1 MFLRHLFHEILIIM
15 RFLRL
20 TTLLLCCLSG
30 QIANGQ
36 IATTPPMGWNSYN
49 SFGGAVHEDEVK
61 ANADYMAKHLKP
73 YGWEY
78 VVVDYCWYYP
88 HPPLAKVSNAP
99 QFRLEDGA
107 YVPWCT
113 MDEYGR
119 LLPDVSKFPS
129 AKDGNGFKPLADY
142 VHSLGLKFG
151 IHIMRGI
158 PRQAVWAN
166 TKILGTTA
174 HAAAIADTASICPW
188 LNHMYGLNMTKEG
201 AQAYY
206 NSLIGLYASW
216 GVDYIKMDD
225 MTADARVREYHQAEA
240 EAIHKAIQ
248 QSGRPIVLS
257 LSPKHLIKEAEH
269 IRANSNMSRIS
280 DDFWDSWRQLKNQFE
295 HCAEWVGKGAPAYW
309 PDADMLQFGKVS
321 KRGPVQEERYSRFT
335 EDEQLTHMTLWCM
348 FRSPLMMGGNMPE
361 NTAFVK
367 QLLTNKDVLD
377 IDQHS
382 INNRQLY
389 RKDDLV
395 VWVSQMPG
403 TGDWN
408 IAFFNLNDTAREVS
422 VNFSDL
428 GIKGSWKVKNIWTQQ
443 PAGTAKNSFKH
454 EVRPHGTALFRLS
467 AK

>member
-1 MFLRHLFHEILIIM
+1 MKVSPLILFS
-15 RFLRL
+15 F
-20 TTLLLCCLSG
+20 CCLISKVSFG
-30 QIANGQ
+30 QELA
-36 IATTPPMGWNSYN
+36 ATPPMGWNSYN

-61 ANADYMAKHLKP
+61 ANADYMAKNLKQ

-88 HPPLAKVSNAP
+88 HPPGAKVSNAP

-119 LLPDVSKFPS
+119 LLPDVTKFPS

-166 TKILGTTA
+166 TKILGSDA
-174 HAAAIADTASICPW
+174 GAAAVADQASICPW
-188 LNHMYGLNMTKEG
+188 LNHMYGLDLTKKG
-201 AQAYY
+201 AQEYY
-206 NSLIGLYASW
+206 NSLITLYASW

-225 MTADARVREYHQAEA
+225 MTADAADMVYHQAEA

-257 LSPKHLIKEAEH
+257 LSPKNLKKDMPSIK
-269 IRANSNMSRIS
+269 ANSNLSRIS
-280 DDFWDSWRQLKNQFE
+280 GDFWDNWKQLKQQFD
-295 HCAEWVGKGAPAYW
+295 HCAEWMGIGAPGYW

-321 KRGPVQEERYSRFT
+321 KRGPVMQERFSRLT
-335 EDEQLTHMTLWCM
+335 EDEQRTHMTLWCM
-348 FRSPLMMGGNMPE
+348 FKSPLMMGGNMPE
-361 NTAFVK
+361 NTEFVK

-389 RKDDLV
+389 RKGDAV

-403 TGDWN
+403 TNSWN
-408 IAFFNLNDTAREVS
+408 VAFFNLGDDPQEVS

-428 GIKGSWKVKNIWTQQ
+428 GIKGSWQVKELWSQRT
-443 PAGTAKNSFKH
+443 AGVAKNSFKQQIN
-454 EVRPHGTALFRLS
+454 PHGTALFRLT
-467 AK
+467 KQ

>member
-1 MFLRHLFHEILIIM
+1 MKVSPLILFS
-15 RFLRL
+15 F
-20 TTLLLCCLSG
+20 CCLISKVSFG
-30 QIANGQ
+30 QELA
-36 IATTPPMGWNSYN
+36 ATPPMGWNSYN

-61 ANADYMAKHLKP
+61 ANADYMAKNLKQ

-88 HPPLAKVSNAP
+88 HPPGAKVSNAP

-119 LLPDVSKFPS
+119 LLPDVTKFPS
-129 AKDGNGFKPLADY
+129 AKEGNGFKPLADY

-166 TKILGTTA
+166 TKILGSDA
-174 HAAAIADTASICPW
+174 GAATVADQASICPW
-188 LNHMYGLNMTKEG
+188 LNHMYGLDLTKKG
-201 AQAYY
+201 AQEYY
-206 NSLIGLYASW
+206 NSLITLYASW

-225 MTADARVREYHQAEA
+225 MTADAADMVYHQAEA

-257 LSPKHLIKEAEH
+257 LSPKNLKKDMPSIKV
-269 IRANSNMSRIS
+269 NSNLSRIS
-280 DDFWDSWRQLKNQFE
+280 GDFWDNWGQLKQQFD
-295 HCAEWVGKGAPAYW
+295 HCAEWMGIGAPGYW

-321 KRGPVQEERYSRFT
+321 KRGPVSVERFSRLT
-335 EDEQLTHMTLWCM
+335 EDEQRTHMTLWCM
-348 FRSPLMMGGNMPE
+348 FKSPLMMGGNMPE
-361 NTAFVK
+361 NTEFVK

-389 RKDDLV
+389 RKGDAV

-403 TGDWN
+403 TNSWN
-408 IAFFNLNDTAREVS
+408 VAFFNLGDDAREVS

-428 GIKGSWKVKNIWTQQ
+428 GIKGSWQVKELWSQRA
-443 PAGTAKNSFKH
+443 AGVAKNSFKQQIN
-454 EVRPHGTALFRLS
+454 PHGTALFRLT
-467 AK
+467 KQ